1 MDLNYFVPRNIFI
14 VLPGSGNIWS
24 KVDLVFDL
32 LLLTLLDD
40 PIVQMTSN
48 EKDVFELTELHAMF
62 S

>member
-14 VLPGSGNIWS
+14 VLPGSRNIWS

-40 PIVQMTSN
+40 PIVQLTSN
-48 EKDVFELTELHAMF
+48 EEHVSSRKNHAML